1 MNDLK
6 QMLIS
11 SGSELRFT
19 IKMSREEYKSLL
31 EFKSKMNKQKVWNI
45 SRFSFECIFFWIYFI
60 FFIKFDRMKS

>member
-31 EFKSKMNKQKVWNI
+31 EFKSKMNKQKV
-45 SRFSFECIFFWIYFI
+45 
-60 FFIKFDRMKS
+60 

>member
-19 IKMSREEYKSLL
+19 IKMSREEYKNLL
-31 EFKSKMNKQKVWNI
+31 EFKSKMNNKKAWNM
-45 SRFSFECIFFWIYFI
+45 SRFSFKVYLSDYISF
-60 FFIKFDRMKS
+60 FFIWLNEI

>member
-6 QMLIS
+6 QMLMS

-31 EFKSKMNKQKVWNI
+31 EFKNKVNNKKV
-45 SRFSFECIFFWIYFI
+45 
-60 FFIKFDRMKS
+60 